1 MPKQTNHGLPALRQ
15 AAGRCAS
22 PCNLVQ
28 LTEFLKFVLMRV
40 QVDIGFDQL
49 LKIVKTLPSG
59 QLKQLKAEIEKEVKS
74 DKSVDLE
81 TLLLNGPTATKK
93 QLDTI
98 AKNRKAI
105 NQWRTK

>member
-1 MPKQTNHGLPALRQ
+1 MQ
-15 AAGRCAS
+15 
-22 PCNLVQ
+22 
-28 LTEFLKFVLMRV
+28 V

-59 QLKQLKAEIEKEVKS
+59 QLKQLKAEIEKEAKNE
-74 DKSVDLE
+74 KSVDLE
-81 TLLLNGPTATKK
+81 ALLLNGPTATKK

-98 AKNRKAI
+98 VRNRKAI

>member
-1 MPKQTNHGLPALRQ
+1 MQ
-15 AAGRCAS
+15 
-22 PCNLVQ
+22 
-28 LTEFLKFVLMRV
+28 V

-59 QLKQLKAEIEKEVKS
+59 QLKQLKAEIEKEAKS
-74 DKSVDLE
+74 NKSFDLE
-81 TLLLNGPTATKK
+81 MLLLKGPTATKK

>member
-1 MPKQTNHGLPALRQ
+1 MQ
-15 AAGRCAS
+15 
-22 PCNLVQ
+22 
-28 LTEFLKFVLMRV
+28 V

-49 LKIVKTLPSG
+49 LKIVKKLPSG
-59 QLKQLKAEIEKEVKS
+59 QLKQLKAEIEKAKN
-74 DKSVDLE
+74 DNTVDLE

-98 AKNRKAI
+98 AQNRKAI